1 MYNQK
6 EPKILLKSSSSQR
19 KDLNTSDRLKIAS
32 IALFFNIH
40 GTITKLSQRYISRQ
54 FVYNLKESL
63 NFYCHHSENI
73 LVVSC

>member
-40 GTITKLSQRYISRQ
+40 GTITKLSQR
-54 FVYNLKESL
+54 L
-63 NFYCHHSENI
+63 
-73 LVVSC
+73 